1 MGGIF
6 SSPPPTVVQAPF
18 QSTSNSSGEVL
29 PYAPVEPFLEQ
40 ILPEIRTEFTQ
51 TPELY
56 RDSLVPDF
64 SAQTLAAR
72 DIYGQVGN
80 TASQLGGIYGNLFAG
95 DVGRA
100 TANPQDDS
108 IYQAQLGTISQQARD
123 MTERDKQVA
132 QQQAMEAGQFGLGS
146 TALGELQTM
155 QQQKREELA
164 QRQMSVALQEAEGR
178 RIAAQGRAP
187 QMGQQMLSAQLTPAS
202 LQEAIGGQVEQ
213 RQAASQADAARLA
226 QQDQEARRAQLI
238 TMSNLFGGL
247 AGLGNSTINQGTS
260 SGFNSQV
267 IGGGA
272 SPFSQIASA
281 AGAAASIYGA
291 ASDIRLKTD
300 IKFVTKLKNGINV
313 YRWRWNKR
321 GAEITNRVFGFG
333 VIAQELQKIKPGSV
347 TKGKHGYLMVNYAGI
362 GD

>member
-1 MGGIF
+1 MGSIF
-6 SSPPPTVVQAPF
+6 SPPPPTVVQAPSF
-18 QSTSNSSGEVL
+18 QTSNSSGEIK

-56 RDSLVPDF
+56 RGSLVPDF
-64 SAQTLAAR
+64 STQTLAAR

-100 TANPQDDS
+100 TANPLDDS
-108 IYQAQLGTISQQARD
+108 IYQAQLGTIAQSARD

-132 QQQAMEAGQFGLGS
+132 QQQAIEAGQFGLGS

-164 QRQMSVALQEAEGR
+164 QRQMSAALQEAEGR
-178 RIAAQGRAP
+178 RIAAQARAP
-187 QMGQQMLSAQLTPAS
+187 QLGQQMLQAQLTPAS
-202 LQEAIGGQVEQ
+202 LQEAIGTQVEQ

-247 AGLGNSTINQGTS
+247 AGLGSSTINQGTS
-260 SGFNSQV
+260 SGYTSQV
-267 IGGGA
+267 IGGGP

-281 AGAAASIYGA
+281 AAPFAGFIP
-291 ASDIRLKTD
+291 SDIKLKTD

-313 YRWRWNKR
+313 YRWRWNKC
-321 GAEITNRVFGFG
+321 GSELTNRVFGFG
-333 VIAQELQKIKPGSV
+333 VIAQEVQKIKPASV
-347 TKGKHGYLMVNYAGI
+347 VKGEHGYLMVNYAGI

>member
-1 MGGIF
+1 MTKIF
-6 SSPPPTVVQAPF
+6 SSPPPSVVQAPSF
-18 QSTSNSSGEVL
+18 TQSSSSGEIL

-56 RDSLVPDF
+56 RGSLVPDF

-72 DIYGQVGN
+72 DIYGQVGE

-100 TANPQDDS
+100 TANPLDDS
-108 IYQAQLGTISQQARD
+108 IYQAQLGTIAQSARD

-164 QRQMSVALQEAEGR
+164 QRQMSVALQEAESR
-178 RIAAQGRAP
+178 RIAAQARAP

-213 RQAASQADAARLA
+213 RQAATQADAARLA

-247 AGLGNSTINQGTS
+247 AGLGSSTINQGTS

-281 AGAAASIYGA
+281 AAPFASFIP
-291 ASDIRLKTD
+291 SDIKLKTD

-347 TKGKHGYLMVNYAGI
+347 TEGKHGYLMVNYAGI

>member
-1 MGGIF
+1 MGSLF
-6 SSPPPTVVQAPF
+6 RSPPPTVVQAPSYS
-18 QSTSNSSGEVL
+18 QSSSSGEIK
-29 PYAPVEPFLEQ
+29 PYAPVEPYIEQ
-40 ILPEIRTEFTQ
+40 ILPEIRDAFTQ
-51 TPELY
+51 NPELY
-56 RDSLVPDF
+56 SGSLVPDF

-72 DIYGQVGN
+72 DIYGQVGD
-80 TASQLGGIYGNLFAG
+80 AAGQLGVKYGNLF
-95 DVGRA
+95 DNDYGRA
-100 TANPQDDS
+100 TANPMDDA
-108 IYQAQLGTISQQARD
+108 IYQAQLGTISQQARQ
-123 MTERDKQVA
+123 MTEGDRALA
-132 QQQAMEAGQFGLGS
+132 QKQAMEAGQFGLGS
-146 TALGELQTM
+146 TALGELQAM

-164 QRQMSVALQEAEGR
+164 QRQMTSALGEAEGR
-178 RIAAQGRAP
+178 RLAAQERVP
-187 QMGQQMLSAQLTPAS
+187 QMGQNMLSAMLTPAS

-247 AGLGNSTINQGTS
+247 AGLGSSTQNQGTA
-260 SGFNSQV
+260 SGYTSQV

-281 AGAAASIYGA
+281 AAPFAFLAK
-291 ASDIRLKTD
+291 SDIRLKTD

-321 GAEITNRVFGFG
+321 GAELTNRVFGFG
-333 VIAQELQKIKPGSV
+333 VIAQEIQKIKPGSV
-347 TKGKHGYLMVNYAGI
+347 TTGKDGYLMVNYAGI

>member
-6 SSPPPTVVQAPF
+6 SSPPPTVVQAPTF
-18 QSTSNSSGEVL
+18 QQSSSSGEIL

-40 ILPEIRTEFTQ
+40 ILPEIRQEFTQ

-56 RDSLVPDF
+56 RGSLVPDF

-80 TASQLGGIYGNLFAG
+80 TASQLGDIYGNLFAG

-100 TANPQDDS
+100 TANPLDDP
-108 IYQAQLGTISQQARD
+108 IYQAQLGVISQQARD

-132 QQQAMEAGQFGLGS
+132 QQQAIEAGQFGLGS

-164 QRQMSVALQEAEGR
+164 QRQASAALQEAESR
-178 RIAAQGRAP
+178 RIAAQARAP
-187 QMGQQMLSAQLTPAS
+187 QLGQQMLSAQLTPAS
-202 LQEAIGGQVEQ
+202 LQEAIGTQIEQ
-213 RQAASQADAARLA
+213 RQAAAQADAARLA

-247 AGLGNSTINQGTS
+247 AGLGSSTINQGTS
-260 SGFNSQV
+260 SGYTSQV
-267 IGGGA
+267 IGGGP

-281 AGAAASIYGA
+281 AAPFAM
-291 ASDIRLKTD
+291 SDIKLKTD

-321 GAEITNRVFGFG
+321 GAELTNRVFGFG
-333 VIAQELQKIKPGSV
+333 VIAQEVQKIKPSSV
-347 TKGKHGYLMVNYAGI
+347 VKGEHGYLMVNYAGI